1 MSVTSLN
8 IRNNFPAETPRPV
21 SLLVYKEA
29 VSAADLTTDRFRWD
43 RLTYASALGY
53 ALLVSGLSVGVV
65 LGELREQFD
74 LSGVIAA
81 LHGSTFGFG
90 LLAAGLW
97 GVRVVDR
104 LGRRTSLA
112 VSAAAIASG
121 ITMFCLGPAWP
132 VTLAG
137 TALSGLGGALLVMV
151 MPALISDHHGEH
163 RAAAFA
169 AVNGAPGLAGLA
181 FSLVIGA
188 ALALEWSWRSPYLVL
203 TAIIFLTLTAVAWPV
218 PVPDPTRRGTFTLSH
233 FRDRDV
239 FIPWL
244 HIVNAVLS
252 EFAIG
257 VWAATYLKE
266 VGHAS
271 GGLASATAAV
281 FGVSMFLSRLVLP
294 KVMTY
299 LGDRTVSVSFGVLS
313 MGALVMC
320 FAPGFVPR
328 AIGLAVV
335 GIGGG
340 PLYPLTVDELYT
352 SAEHKIDSITLGAF
366 CALASATAVT
376 LGPLMLGAL
385 ADSVGLRTALLII
398 PVIGVIGAITQ
409 RPHRLAPAVAPA
421 LE

>member
-1 MSVTSLN
+1 M
-8 IRNNFPAETPRPV
+8 
-21 SLLVYKEA
+21 
-29 VSAADLTTDRFRWD
+29 TTDRFRWD

-74 LSGVIAA
+74 LTGVVAA

-104 LGRRTSLA
+104 LGRRTALA
-112 VSAAAIASG
+112 VSAAALASG

-137 TALSGLGGALLVMV
+137 TALAGLGGALLVMV

-181 FSLVIGA
+181 FSLVIGG
-188 ALALEWSWRSPYLVL
+188 ALAVEWSWRPPYLIL
-203 TAIIFLTLTAVAWPV
+203 TAIIFLTLAAVAWPV
-218 PVPDPTRRGTFTLSH
+218 PVPEATRRGQFTLSH

-281 FGVSMFLSRLVLP
+281 FGVTMFLSRLILP
-294 KVMTY
+294 RLMNY
-299 LGDRTVSVSFGVLS
+299 FGESTVSISFSVLS

-328 AIGLAVV
+328 AIGLAIV
-335 GIGGG
+335 GFGGG
-340 PLYPLTVDELYT
+340 PLYPLTVDGLYA
-352 SAEHKIDSITLGAF
+352 SAEHKIDSITLGAY

-376 LGPLMLGAL
+376 LGPLALGAL
-385 ADSVGLRTALLII
+385 ADSVGLRRALLIV
-398 PVIGVIGAITQ
+398 PVIGVVGAITQ
-409 RPHRLAPAVAPA
+409 RPRALRASVSPA